1 MDWLSCSR
9 PWSMFRWLASN
20 WLETYC
26 WSPNNSLESLSA
38 NTACLSS
45 RAHVPRV
52 SWINCSLRA
61 LFKSGPSSA
70 FSLSSKPFPNH
81 FQFHQEHSLLG
92 SPRQTTDIRRRNL
105 FRQSRS
111 AQWTLQ
117 DNRFGTLKSIWLR
130 NNDTIQS
137 KLHESTT
144 KTNHGCNT
152 VCSYP
157 EERLQETH
165 HQETHRHEYLTPIQR
180 ARKSLVPK
188 TGGVSSHQLPTVP
201 KTVSASDIPR
211 RKFHRWL
218 MSSSGRNPKHFR
230 GRQAIT

>member
-1 MDWLSCSR
+1 MGWLSCSR

-26 WSPNNSLESLSA
+26 WSPSNSLESLSA
-38 NTACLSS
+38 NTACQFQRARPQGLLNKLFLASS
-45 RAHVPRV
+45 SSQDLLQHSP
-52 SWINCSLRA
+52 SL
-61 LFKSGPSSA
+61 
-70 FSLSSKPFPNH
+70 PNQ

-92 SPRQTTDIRRRNL
+92 SPRHTTDIRRRNL

-111 AQWTLQ
+111 AQWTLR
-117 DNRFGTLKSIWLR
+117 DNRFGILKSIWLC

-165 HQETHRHEYLTPIQR
+165 HQETHRHEYLSPIQR

-188 TGGVSSHQLPTVP
+188 TRGVFSHQLPTLS